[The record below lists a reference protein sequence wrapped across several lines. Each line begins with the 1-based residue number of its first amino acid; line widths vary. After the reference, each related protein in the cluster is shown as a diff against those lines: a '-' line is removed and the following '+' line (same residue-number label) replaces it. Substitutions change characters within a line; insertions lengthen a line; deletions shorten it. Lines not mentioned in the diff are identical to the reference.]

1 MASSDAKRSGLI
13 TADYSPGCAFDQV
26 HLLHISG
33 ERFMTDVRSAAVAF
47 EHVSK
52 SFGTKQVLHD
62 VSFDVRAGEALCILG
77 RSGTGKSVALKLI
90 VSLIKPDQGKI
101 WVEEDEITHLGESEL
116 SRVRRKM
123 GFLFQDAALFDSLT
137 LHENLAL
144 PLLRLTG
151 KSHKEVDF
159 MIDKVLRQVGLAG
172 DKKKMPSELSG
183 GMRKR
188 AGLARA
194 LVLEPKILLADE
206 PSSGLDRITSSE
218 IDDLLL
224 KQKEE
229 HKTAL
234 IVVTHDVRG
243 ARRLGDRIVVLD
255 KGQLIADGSF
265 VQIEHSENEV
275 ARHLVTE

>member
-1 MASSDAKRSGLI
+1 
-13 TADYSPGCAFDQV
+13 
-26 HLLHISG
+26 
-33 ERFMTDVRSAAVAF
+33 VAF

-52 SFGTKQVLHD
+52 SFGGKQVLHD
-62 VSFDVRAGEALCILG
+62 ISFDVRAGEAICILG
-77 RSGTGKSVALKLI
+77 RSGTGKSVTLKLI

-101 WVEEDEITHLGESEL
+101 WVEQDEITHLKESEL
-116 SRVRRKM
+116 LRVRRKM

-137 LHENLAL
+137 LYENLAL
-144 PLLRLTG
+144 PLFRLTG
-151 KSHKEVDF
+151 KSPEEVDF
-159 MIDKVLRQVGLAG
+159 VIDKVLRQVGLAG

-206 PSSGLDRITSSE
+206 PSSGLDRITSGE

-243 ARRLGDRIVVLD
+243 ARRVGDRIVVLD
-255 KGQLIADGSF
+255 HGRLIADGLF
-265 VQIEHSENEV
+265 AQIEHSENEV